1 MLRKRLFSG
10 FCVSLVGALCL
21 SAVLY
26 AEDSLVAD
34 AAMKGDKDAVRT
46 LLKSGGDVNAAQGDG
61 MTALHW
67 AAIKG
72 DAEMAQMLVYAGA
85 NVKAT
90 TRLGGYSPLILAA
103 REGHAGVIATLLAAG
118 ADSKAATST
127 GTTALMLAAAS
138 GNGRAVTQL
147 IE

>member
-1 MLRKRLFSG
+1 
-10 FCVSLVGALCL
+10 
-21 SAVLY
+21 
-26 AEDSLVAD
+26 
-34 AAMKGDKDAVRT
+34 MKGDKDAVRT
-46 LLKSGGDVNAAQGDG
+46 LLKQRRRRQRAQGDG

-103 REGHAGVIATLLAAG
+103 REGHADVIATLLAAG
-118 ADSKAATST
+118 ADPKAATTT
-127 GTTALMLAAAS
+127 GTTALMLAA
-138 GNGRAVTQL
+138 GVGQRRARSRRSSRTAPT
-147 IE
+147 